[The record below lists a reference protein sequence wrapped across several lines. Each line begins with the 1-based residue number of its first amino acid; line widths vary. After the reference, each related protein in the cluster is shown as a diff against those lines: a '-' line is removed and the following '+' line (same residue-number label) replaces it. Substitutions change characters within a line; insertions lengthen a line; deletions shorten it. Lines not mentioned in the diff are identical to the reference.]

1 MGVVLAFALSL
12 HASDHQRVGADKLKH
27 FFLSA
32 FVQSASYSA
41 LRLSGV
47 EHDAS
52 LWGAS
57 GVTVGVGIAK
67 EVRDAQRGGRFDV
80 GDLAWDFAGGAAAG
94 VVLAQSHR

>member
-12 HASDHQRVGADKLKH
+12 NQPADGPIGADKLKH

-47 EHDAS
+47 EHDAA

-67 EVRDAQRGGRFDV
+67 EVNDARRGGRFDI

-94 VVLAQSHR
+94 VVLAQSRR